1 MKLSA
6 GTLKSLP
13 LPVGKSEA
21 IHFDDGIPGF
31 GIRIRAGGSRSF
43 IFQYKIGTKHRRIAL
58 GSVSAVDFTETRKE
72 AQRLYARVKLGEDP
86 AGDKDGARIKAAE
99 TFGAAA
105 AQFLA
110 RQRARELR
118 SYVDIERHLL
128 VYAKVLHGLQ
138 LASISRRD
146 VATCLAKLTNDNGD
160 VTANRVRSTLSSFF
174 AWSIG
179 AGMLEHNPVGGTF
192 RNEEKARDRVLSPAE
207 LRLIWNALGGDHY
220 SSIMRLLALTG
231 QRAGEIA
238 GLRWSEI
245 CDNAIV
251 LPAERTKN
259 ARPHTIPLS
268 EPARA
273 IIEAQPRR
281 VNADGQPRDLIFG
294 LGAGGFDGWTKCG
307 TLLNARITEATGK
320 PLPHWTPHD
329 LRRSFATHAAE
340 IGIQPHIIEA
350 VLNHVGHRSGVSGIY
365 NRASYEREKR
375 IALDRWAEW
384 LLAVVEGRDTNIVP
398 LRQA

>member
-1 MKLSA
+1 MKLTA
-6 GTLKSLP
+6 GLIKSLP

-58 GSVSAVDFTETRKE
+58 GSVRAVDFTETRKE

-86 AGDKDGARIKAAE
+86 AGDKAE
-99 TFGAAA
+99 AKVRATETLGAAA

-118 SYVDIERHLL
+118 SYDDIERHLG
-128 VYAKVLHGLQ
+128 YAKVLHGLQ

-146 VATCLAKLTNDNGD
+146 VATCLTKITADSGA

-179 AGMLEHNPVGGTF
+179 AGMLEHNPVTGTN
-192 RNEEKARDRVLSPAE
+192 RNDERARDRTLAPAE
-207 LRLIWNALGGDHY
+207 LRLIWNALGDDHY
-220 SSIMRLLALTG
+220 GAILKLLVLTG

-238 GLRWSEI
+238 GLRWSEVKGAQI
-245 CDNAIV
+245 E
-251 LPAERTKN
+251 LPKERTKN
-259 ARPHTIPLS
+259 ARQHVIPLS

-281 VNADGQPRDLIFG
+281 INADGGPRDLIFG

-307 TLLNARITEATGK
+307 TVLNARITKVAGQ

-329 LRRSFATHAAE
+329 LRRSFATHAAD

-384 LLAVVEGRDTNIVP
+384 LLAVVDGRDTNVVT
-398 LRQA
+398 LRA